1 MKLTKKIF
9 IFVYLLVLINFFQI
23 TSFTVK
29 AQETTPEGGSYGLT
43 DTAKQAGLTDDGTVQ
58 RPEDIVSKIVGFV
71 LAFVGVIIL
80 NNMIFAGYA
89 WMTAG
94 GNEEKIKASK
104 QKMTNSIIGLIIIL
118 ASYIIVNSVLGLLN
132 QVL

>member
-9 IFVYLLVLINFFQI
+9 IFIYLLILVNFFQI
-23 TSFTVK
+23 TLFTAK
-29 AQETTPEGGSYGLT
+29 AIETPAGGSYGLT
-43 DTAKQAGLTDDGTVQ
+43 DTARQAGLTEDGKVEQ
-58 RPEDIVSKIVGFV
+58 PQDIASRIVGFI

-94 GNEEKIKASK
+94 GSEEKIKAAK